1 MTKKEKEKILY
12 IATEYAPGMM
22 PFAASIINAAMK
34 QNVYEAYAF
43 CVNSGSKSYKKYLLF
58 DNERCFYYEYP
69 KSKIK
74 KIIYK
79 FYPYEIIQYLKRIVN
94 EKSIDKVHLLT
105 GDFTLSLM
113 NFSSIGMQKNIFY
126 TVHDLHPHTSNSMSC
141 LGKLLHRHVLN
152 ATKKLILHI
161 PNLTTCS
168 KSQYEELKMQFPSK
182 NVSFSHF
189 PSLVTAKIEN
199 GGVQVPEL
207 KGIEDYILF
216 FGTIDHYKGVDDL
229 AKAFLKSDCSRKCK
243 LVIAGKGKIDIN
255 DSTDIIWLNRFILD
269 EEISDLFEKARL
281 VVYPYK
287 NITMSGVLSIAF
299 YFAKHI
305 ICSNLDFF
313 EQYKNNSI
321 SYFVCNNVENLSACL
336 DREYLLALS
345 PVQNVYKDYFSEE
358 KIIQELLTF
367 YGLN

>member
-1 MTKKEKEKILY
+1 MMTKKEKILY
-12 IATEYAPGMM
+12 IATEYAPGMI

-34 QNVYEAYAF
+34 QNVYVAYAF
-43 CVNSGSKSYKKYLLF
+43 CVNYGNKSYKKYLSF

-79 FYPYEIIQYLKRIVN
+79 FYPYEIIHSLKRIIK

-105 GDFTLSLM
+105 GDFSMTLM

-152 ATKKLILHI
+152 ATKNLILHI

-168 KSQYEELKMQFPSK
+168 KSQYKELKMQFPSK
-182 NVSFSHF
+182 NVSFSQF
-189 PSLVTAKIEN
+189 PSLVTSKMKD
-199 GGVQVPEL
+199 GTMQVPEL
-207 KGIEDYILF
+207 KGIKDYILF

-229 AKAFLKSDCSRKCK
+229 VKAYLKSDCCGKCK
-243 LVIAGKGKIDIN
+243 LVIAGKGKIDII
-255 DSTDIIWLNRFILD
+255 DSADIIWLNRFILD
-269 EEISDLFEKARL
+269 EEISDLFKKARL

-287 NITMSGVLSIAF
+287 NITMSGVLSIAL

-313 EQYKNNSI
+313 EQYKNDSI
-321 SYFVCNNVENLSACL
+321 SYFIRDNVENLSECL
-336 DREYLLALS
+336 DREYLLAQS
-345 PVQNVYKDYFSEE
+345 PVQNVYKNYFSEK
-358 KIIQELLTF
+358 KITKDLLTF